1 MLVEFSYLQKSQI
14 SIEKMKLLQM
24 SFLMDYLKITRFNF

>member
-14 SIEKMKLLQM
+14 SIEKMKLLQI